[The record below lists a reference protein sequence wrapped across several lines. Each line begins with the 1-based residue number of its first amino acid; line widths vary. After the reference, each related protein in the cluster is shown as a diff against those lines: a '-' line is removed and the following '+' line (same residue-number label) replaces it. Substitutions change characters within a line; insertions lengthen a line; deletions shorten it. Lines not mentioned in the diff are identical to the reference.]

1 MTDKQD
7 PIAHA
12 ARLLREAA
20 EELRQAHAYNN
31 SEGWENETDAKAAY
45 DDHLAAAQ
53 ALEDWEQ
60 AVGAGGVQPL
70 RKCLH
75 HIEEPLEKVLER
87 REAVIQILER
97 DAHEAHQRAAHA
109 LGTRKVLWNLLGE
122 CSPLLHQLECND
134 HESEEQLNSLLR
146 RIDDARAVVQ
156 AEELPNARP

>member
-53 ALEDWEQ
+53 ALEDWE
-60 AVGAGGVQPL
+60 AAIGAGGVSGPL
-70 RKCLH
+70 MGITSLSAQAEGWTKPHRTITYTC
-75 HIEEPLEKVLER
+75 PVCAASLER
-87 REAVIQILER
+87 QE
-97 DAHEAHQRAAHA
+97 
-109 LGTRKVLWNLLGE
+109 
-122 CSPLLHQLECND
+122 
-134 HESEEQLNSLLR
+134 
-146 RIDDARAVVQ
+146 
-156 AEELPNARP
+156 